1 MLKKNLETIYKNL
14 NTTNIQITKIEIPNG
29 ILNKTIQLS
38 DAKKLIK
45 EAKYLLIK
53 IQIRKKILE

>member
-14 NTTNIQITKIEIPNG
+14 NTTNMQITKIEIPNG

-45 EAKYLLIK
+45 EAK
-53 IQIRKKILE
+53 